1 MISNLDIFDG
11 FVVLQPKK
19 INNLDLHCLKVKMRT
34 RGIHKLHLVTMNL
47 VRYKNETFLQI
58 VTQE

>member
-34 RGIHKLHLVTMNL
+34 RGIHKLHLTICVGIPNL
-47 VRYKNETFLQI
+47 LRSEYNI
-58 VTQE
+58 SSN